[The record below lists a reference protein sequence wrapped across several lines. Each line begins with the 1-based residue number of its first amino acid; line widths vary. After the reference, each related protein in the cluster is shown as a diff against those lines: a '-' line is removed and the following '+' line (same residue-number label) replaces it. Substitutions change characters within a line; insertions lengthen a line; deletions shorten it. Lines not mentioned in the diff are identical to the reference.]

1 MQSLDQA
8 RLTKIKASFAT
19 RRVDHGDIAWLDD
32 EASDLKAGDL
42 VVARVER
49 IGQHQRIERPDGRR
63 ALLFPGDEI
72 LVACGARY
80 APDQFEADSPT
91 GLGPAN
97 LVAAGGIA
105 GLMRLKHDNMKS
117 ATEITILGAVCNR
130 RGEPMNLADYAVS
143 TEAWP
148 VSVPVIAV
156 CGTSMN
162 AGKTHTVA
170 SLVRGFAQSGQ
181 KVAAIKATGTGAGG
195 DLWTFHDFGAD
206 HVRDFTDAGFAT
218 TYRIPV
224 DAIFAGLC
232 RLAAEAEAAG
242 AEVIVIELADGL
254 FQGETAALLK
264 LDAFQNMLAGV
275 VFAAGDAMGGYAGAA
290 WLTGAGLPLLGI
302 SGCMTQSPLAMRE
315 LAAASKHPCFTAEEL
330 QGGALVGKIPPA
342 MFLNEV
348 PRAA

>member
-32 EASDLKAGDL
+32 EASDLKHGDL

-80 APDQFEADSPT
+80 APDQFEADCPT

-105 GLMRLKHDNMKS
+105 GLAQVKHDNMKS

-170 SLVRGFAQSGQ
+170 SLARGFAQSGQ

-218 TYRIPV
+218 TYRIRSMRSSPGC
-224 DAIFAGLC
+224 AGWPPRPKPPAPRSLSSNWPTDC
-232 RLAAEAEAAG
+232 SR
-242 AEVIVIELADGL
+242 VKPRRCSSS
-254 FQGETAALLK
+254 TPSK
-264 LDAFQNMLAGV
+264 
-275 VFAAGDAMGGYAGAA
+275 
-290 WLTGAGLPLLGI
+290 TC
-302 SGCMTQSPLAMRE
+302 SR
-315 LAAASKHPCFTAEEL
+315 ASSS
-330 QGGALVGKIPPA
+330 PPA
-342 MFLNEV
+342 MPWAVMPARPGSPE
-348 PRAA
+348 PA